1 MLRSVLIGL
10 LLSLMVAC
18 GENPPPVAHIQ
29 GYTMG
34 TTYHIQWRGPRV
46 ADPAGL
52 QQEIDTLLVK
62 VNQQMSTYIRD
73 SELSLFNKTPA
84 PARVPASAELRFVL
98 NQSLEI
104 NHLSGGYFD
113 VTVGPLVNLW
123 GFGPDEMQ
131 EKKPSAAQIN
141 QAKAQVGSAAVSVGD
156 GWIEKS
162 AQRYVDLSAIAKG
175 YGVDKVAELLE
186 QTGIQDYLVEIGG
199 ELRLKGQKQAGINW
213 KVAVEAP
220 DVSERR
226 VQKVL
231 SVTNIGMATS
241 GDYRNYFEINGER
254 FSHTIDPYTGS
265 PVRHKL
271 ASVTILHPQCSMAD
285 GLATTMMVMGEE
297 KAPAFAEA
305 HNIAAYFIVS
315 TDNGFKEIISPAFAE
330 LISHE
335 EKHE

>member
-1 MLRSVLIGL
+1 MLRSVL
-10 LLSLMVAC
+10 LSVFLFAIVAC

-34 TTYHIQWRGPRV
+34 TTYHIQWRG
-46 ADPAGL
+46 AFAAEPAKL
-52 QQEIDTLLVK
+52 QQEIDMLLVQ
-62 VNQQMSTYIRD
+62 VNQQMSTYIPD

-84 PARVPASAELRFVL
+84 PAQVPASPELRFVL
-98 NQSLEI
+98 QQSLEI

-123 GFGPDEMQ
+123 GFGPDEME
-131 EKKPSAAQIN
+131 EKKPSVEQIS
-141 QAKAQVGSAAVSVGD
+141 QAKAQVGSAAITVGD
-156 GWIEKS
+156 TWLSKS

-175 YGVDKVAELLE
+175 YGVDQVATLLE
-186 QTGIQDYLVEIGG
+186 QKGIQDYLVEIGG
-199 ELRLKGQKQAGINW
+199 ELRLKGQKQTGRNW

-231 SVTNIGMATS
+231 SVTNTGMATS
-241 GDYRNYFEINGER
+241 GDYRNYFEVNGER
-254 FSHTIDPYTGS
+254 FSHTIDPFTGS

-297 KAPAFAEA
+297 KAPAFAQA

-315 TDNGFKEIISPAFAE
+315 TENGFKEIISPAFAE

-335 EKHE
+335 EKQ

>member
-1 MLRSVLIGL
+1 MLRSI
-10 LLSLMVAC
+10 LLSLILSLTVAC
-18 GENPPPVAHIQ
+18 SESPIPVERIQ

-34 TTYHIQWRGPRV
+34 TTYHIQWRKHEG
-46 ADPAGL
+46 ADAAVMQPKVDA
-52 QQEIDTLLVK
+52 LLAR
-62 VNQQMSTYIRD
+62 VNQQMSTYIPD

-84 PARVPASAELRFVL
+84 PAKIPASSELRFVL
-98 NQSLEI
+98 SQSLEI
-104 NHLSGGYFD
+104 NHMSGGYFD

-123 GFGPDEMQ
+123 GFGPDEMN
-131 EKKPSAAQIN
+131 EKKPSDEQIRI
-141 QAKAQVGSAAVSVGD
+141 AKAEVGSDALTIGD
-156 GWIEKS
+156 NWIAKS

-175 YGVDKVAELLE
+175 FGVDQVAALLE
-186 QTGIQDYLVEIGG
+186 QQSIKDYLVEIGG
-199 ELRLKGQKQAGINW
+199 ELRIKGQKQPGLNW

-231 SVTNIGMATS
+231 SVADIGMATS
-241 GDYRNYFEINGER
+241 GDYRNYFEVNGER
-254 FSHTIDPYTGS
+254 FSHTIDPFTGS

-297 KAPAFAEA
+297 KAPAFAIA

-315 TDNGFKEIISPAFAE
+315 TDNGFKEIMTPAFAA

-335 EKHE
+335 EKH

>member
-1 MLRSVLIGL
+1 MLRFVLLGL
-10 LLSLMVAC
+10 ILSFTAAC
-18 GENPPPVAHIQ
+18 SEPQIPVERIQ

-34 TTYHIQWRGPRV
+34 TTYHIQWRKNEGAAAALV
-46 ADPAGL
+46 
-52 QQEIDTLLVK
+52 QTKVDTLLAR
-62 VNQQMSTYIRD
+62 VNQQMSTYIPD

-84 PARVPASAELRFVL
+84 PAKIPASPEFRLVL
-98 NQSLEI
+98 SQSLEI
-104 NHLSGGYFD
+104 NHMSAGYFD

-123 GFGPDEMQ
+123 GFGPDEMNA
-131 EKKPSAAQIN
+131 KKPSDAQI
-141 QAKAQVGSAAVSVGD
+141 AAARAMVGSDAITLGPDWVA
-156 GWIEKS
+156 KS

-175 YGVDKVAELLE
+175 YGVDQVAALLE
-186 QTGIQDYLVEIGG
+186 EQGIRDYLVEIGG
-199 ELRLKGQKQAGINW
+199 ELRIKGQKTPGKNW

-226 VQKVL
+226 VQKIL
-231 SVTNIGMATS
+231 SVSDIGMATS
-241 GDYRNYFEINGER
+241 GDYRNYFEVNGER
-254 FSHTIDPYTGS
+254 FSHTIDPFTGS

-297 KAPAFAEA
+297 KALAFANA

-315 TDNGFKEIISPAFAE
+315 SAEGFKEMMTPAFAA

-335 EKHE
+335 ETH

>member
-1 MLRSVLIGL
+1 MLRSI
-10 LLSLMVAC
+10 LLSLILFLTVAC
-18 GENPPPVAHIQ
+18 SESPIPVERIQ

-34 TTYHIQWRGPRV
+34 TTYHIQWRKHEG
-46 ADPAGL
+46 ADAAVMQPKVDA
-52 QQEIDTLLVK
+52 LLAH
-62 VNQQMSTYIRD
+62 VNQQMSTYIPD

-84 PARVPASAELRFVL
+84 PAKIPASSELRFVL
-98 NQSLEI
+98 SQSLEI
-104 NHLSGGYFD
+104 NHMSGGYFD

-123 GFGPDEMQ
+123 GFGPDEMN
-131 EKKPSAAQIN
+131 EKKPSDEQIRI
-141 QAKAQVGSAAVSVGD
+141 AKAEVGSDALSIGD
-156 GWIEKS
+156 DWVAKS

-175 YGVDKVAELLE
+175 FGVDQVAALLE
-186 QTGIQDYLVEIGG
+186 QQGIKDYLVEIGG
-199 ELRLKGQKQAGINW
+199 ELRIKGQKQPGMNW

-231 SVTNIGMATS
+231 SVADIGMATS
-241 GDYRNYFEINGER
+241 GDYRNYFEVNGER
-254 FSHTIDPYTGS
+254 FSHTIDPFTGS

-297 KAPAFAEA
+297 KAPAFATA

-315 TDNGFKEIISPAFAE
+315 TDNGFKEIMTPAFAA

-335 EKHE
+335 EKQ

>member
-1 MLRSVLIGL
+1 
-10 LLSLMVAC
+10 
-18 GENPPPVAHIQ
+18 
-29 GYTMG
+29 MG
-34 TTYHIQWRGPRV
+34 TTYHIQWRGALV
-46 ADPAGL
+46 AEPAKL
-52 QQEIDTLLVK
+52 QQEIDMLLVQ
-62 VNQQMSTYIRD
+62 VNQQMSTYIPD

-84 PARVPASAELRFVL
+84 PAQVPASPELRFVL
-98 NQSLEI
+98 QQSLEI

-123 GFGPDEMQ
+123 GFGPDEME
-131 EKKPSAAQIN
+131 EKKPSVEEIS
-141 QAKAQVGSAAVSVGD
+141 QAKAQVGSAAISVGD
-156 GWIEKS
+156 TWLSKS

-175 YGVDKVAELLE
+175 YGVDKVAALLE
-186 QTGIQDYLVEIGG
+186 QKGIQDYLVEIGG
-199 ELRLKGQKQAGINW
+199 ELRLKGQKQPGSNW

-226 VQKVL
+226 VQKIL
-231 SVTNIGMATS
+231 SVTNTGMATS
-241 GDYRNYFEINGER
+241 GDYRNYFEVNGER
-254 FSHTIDPYTGS
+254 FSHTIDPFTGS

-297 KAPAFAEA
+297 KAPAFAQA

-315 TDNGFKEIISPAFAE
+315 TENGFKEIISPAFAE

-335 EKHE
+335 EKQ